1 MADLKIAYGSS
12 AALTI
17 TLASLASDTNLL
29 AGREST
35 AIDNTSNLYLD
46 YLLSGKVTTGSS
58 PTTGRSIDIYVYALM
73 EDSTYP
79 DVLTG
84 ADSSKTITNAQV
96 RDSSLVLATSMAT
109 IATSDISYYFA
120 PVSIAALYGGSL
132 PKKFGVF
139 VVHNTA
145 VNLNSTGSNQ
155 AIYVTPVYG
164 TSS

>member
-1 MADLKIAYGSS
+1 
-12 AALTI
+12 
-17 TLASLASDTNLL
+17 
-29 AGREST
+29 
-35 AIDNTSNLYLD
+35 
-46 YLLSGKVTTGSS
+46 
-58 PTTGRSIDIYVYALM
+58 M

>member
-1 MADLKIAYGSS
+1 MADQKIAYGSS

-46 YLLSGKVTTGSS
+46 YLLSGKVTTGTS
-58 PTTGRSIDIYVYALM
+58 PTTGKSINIYVLM

-84 ADSSKTITNAQV
+84 TDSNKTITNAQV
-96 RDSSLVLATSMAT
+96 RDSSLVLAISMAT

-139 VVHNTA
+139 VVHDTA
-145 VNLNSTGSNQ
+145 VNLNSTGSDQ

-164 TSS
+164 TSG